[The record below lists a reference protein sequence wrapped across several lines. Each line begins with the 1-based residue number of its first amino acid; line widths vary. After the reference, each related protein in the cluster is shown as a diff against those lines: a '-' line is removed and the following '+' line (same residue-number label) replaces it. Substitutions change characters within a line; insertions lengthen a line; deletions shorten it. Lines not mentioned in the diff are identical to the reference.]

1 MTKAELV
8 AAINAKA
15 NLGSKAKADGVLNV
29 VLASIT
35 EALANGETVTLTG
48 FGSFKVAN
56 RAARV
61 GRNPRTGQEIQIPA
75 SKAATF
81 SAGKALKDA
90 LK

>member
-15 NLGSKAKADGVLNV
+15 NLGSKAKADEVLNV

>member
-56 RAARV
+56 RAARI
-61 GRNPRTGQEIQIPA
+61 GRNPRTGQEIQIPV

>member
-56 RAARV
+56 RAARI
-61 GRNPRTGQEIQIPA
+61 GRKPRTGQEIQIPA